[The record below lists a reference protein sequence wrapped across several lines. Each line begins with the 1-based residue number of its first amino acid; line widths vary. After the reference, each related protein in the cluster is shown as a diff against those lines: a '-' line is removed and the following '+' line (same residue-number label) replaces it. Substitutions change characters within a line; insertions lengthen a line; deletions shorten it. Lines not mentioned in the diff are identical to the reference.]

1 LDRLPA
7 ADVSASADSARSG
20 DTIHLR
26 VHLKNDGTAAAL
38 ETKITIL
45 NAADASRILPAYLSD
60 NYVSLL
66 PGESREIDAEYPA
79 AAHGAAQIA
88 IRGWNLASR
97 TISVTAAK

>member
-1 LDRLPA
+1 
-7 ADVSASADSARSG
+7 
-20 DTIHLR
+20 IHLR
-26 VHLKNDGTAAAL
+26 VHLKNDGIAAAL

-45 NAADASRILPAYLSD
+45 NVADASRILPAYLSD

-66 PGESREIDAEYPA
+66 PGESREIDVEYPA
-79 AAHGAAQIA
+79 AAHGAAQVA

>member
-1 LDRLPA
+1 
-7 ADVSASADSARSG
+7 VSASADSARSG

-45 NAADASRILPAYLSD
+45 NAADASRILPAYLGD
-60 NYVSLL
+60 NYISLL
-66 PGESREIDAEYPA
+66 PGESREIDVEYPA
-79 AAHGAAQIA
+79 AAARGAAQIA